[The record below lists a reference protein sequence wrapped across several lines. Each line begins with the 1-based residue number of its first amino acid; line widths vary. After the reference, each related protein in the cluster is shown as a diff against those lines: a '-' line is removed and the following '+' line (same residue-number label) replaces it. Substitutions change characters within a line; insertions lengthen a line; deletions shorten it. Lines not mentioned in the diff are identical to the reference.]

1 MQKGENLGCIKWTN
15 SQTHLW
21 LCSRSWAAWGRGGR
35 RKVPQLRLLVRFVL
49 LMLVR
54 CNGAN
59 DELIRLGAVDGFL
72 TILGII
78 VGAWRCRRAAVVGVQ
93 RRLLGAHLSLVFG
106 RLDSSGVEAELLLS
120 SAGLAWLLL
129 ASASTAWAQTRPV
142 WEDRCRCHFR
152 VCICEKQHLFWCTK
166 RLQLLKLNYFMPLNG
181 STVKK
186 SYLCPLNVLWCSI

>member
-15 SQTHLW
+15 SQTHL
-21 LCSRSWAAWGRGGR
+21 LTLLEKLGCMGSRIGR

-78 VGAWRCRRAAVVGVQ
+78 VGA
-93 RRLLGAHLSLVFG
+93 
-106 RLDSSGVEAELLLS
+106 
-120 SAGLAWLLL
+120 
-129 ASASTAWAQTRPV
+129 
-142 WEDRCRCHFR
+142 
-152 VCICEKQHLFWCTK
+152 
-166 RLQLLKLNYFMPLNG
+166 
-181 STVKK
+181 
-186 SYLCPLNVLWCSI
+186 